1 MAAVTIQVPDAL
13 VPRLT
18 AALRATFPEHDGLTV
33 TQAFKAVTADYWR
46 DVLTAYEV
54 KVAEQQAQAANTAA
68 IKAAA
73 DKAAADAGRIG

>member
-1 MAAVTIQVPDAL
+1 MASVTITVPDAL

-18 AALRATFPEHDGLTV
+18 AALRDAYPQHAALGV
-33 TQAFKAVTADYWR
+33 AAAFKAATADHWR
-46 DVLTAYEV
+46 DVLADYETRQ
-54 KVAEQQAQAANTAA
+54 AEQQAQAANTAA